1 MVTLTIDRKTVT
13 VPEGT
18 TILEAARS
26 VHLDIP
32 TLCYLKGVNEIGACR
47 LCMVEVE
54 GYERLVP
61 ACDNAVVEG
70 MVVSTNSPRVREAR
84 RVNLRLLLSQHDT
97 HKVYPQRQLQA
108 PAAQQRL

>member
-70 MVVSTNSPRVREAR
+70 MVVSTNSPACAR
-84 RVNLRLLLSQHDT
+84 R
-97 HKVYPQRQLQA
+97 
-108 PAAQQRL
+108 AA

>member
-47 LCMVEVE
+47 LCTVSYTHLDVYKRQ
-54 GYERLVP
+54 GLYVP
-61 ACDNAVVEG
+61 A
-70 MVVSTNSPRVREAR
+70 SRREEAEEI
-84 RVNLRLLLSQHDT
+84 
-97 HKVYPQRQLQA
+97 LQA
-108 PAAQQRL
+108 EPVTDDNE

>member
-54 GYERLVP
+54 P
-61 ACDNAVVEG
+61 ARHE
-70 MVVSTNSPRVREAR
+70 
-84 RVNLRLLLSQHDT
+84 L